1 MASRDLVVR
10 LIGDASKFAASL
22 KGASNDV
29 TRFGGKMTRTFTPI
43 AAGVAAGMTMIGS
56 SWNDARN
63 AIVSGTG
70 ATGEA
75 LSRLM
80 DDVRAVAGQVP
91 ISFGDA
97 GRAVAELN
105 TRLGLTGTELQD
117 AAVQVANFSR
127 VFNLDIT
134 AASADV
140 GRLMNALDIGPD
152 GLNGLLDKLT
162 FAAQESGINV
172 QSLMGYVIDAGPAF
186 EELGFGLDETI
197 ALFSQFEAA
206 GARPQEVL
214 GSLNIA
220 MTRMARDGATDAAE
234 AFDMIIRSIAD
245 APNIMEATRIA
256 ADAFGDRVGGKIA
269 EDIRA
274 GRFEVD
280 GFVESMQHVDGRVDA
295 TASEMLTLSDRLV
308 MARNRLIGF
317 LGPFG
322 ELGGAASG
330 FVAALGPM
338 IFGLGQMIPL
348 LSKLRKAFDLL
359 RVAMLKVPLV
369 AVATGLAAVVGALIL
384 FGTNTDRVTE
394 KQQAMADAIRETG
407 SALDG
412 YKRVVG
418 NAIAENGELSLALA
432 EAGISLDDI
441 VEAAGEGDESLGAL
455 AGKLNETAREMGYSS
470 VEAGTLTARFGDL
483 VTGLEDARELAE
495 ATDVV
500 LGDFGQTTGET
511 ADKLDELGGS
521 ATAVSADIA
530 ALTRAHQRHADGMKR
545 AAEDAARVAEISAA
559 SQEAAAG
566 VIRDEYERL
575 ERKADDLRQ
584 RTASAFQGATSEV
597 HRFSTEAMA
606 DIGKF
611 RSELQTNTWDLTKW
625 QNDLIT
631 IAGETSPEFAEYLA
645 QMGLAGTDLVDAL
658 AEGGDDLEATF
669 NDWVALSEATKR
681 DMSEEFG
688 GVSDEYGKVL
698 QGLNGLTQLEMIK
711 LQMNASQEAFAVGQA
726 LSQGMGAGVTSAAP
740 AIASAIE
747 RAIDDALAA
756 AKRKGIIE
764 SPSRLFRDEVGVPIV
779 EGIEQ
784 GIVDEAWRVADSLER
799 AISDARDGAVQE
811 AEDLVREVEGV
822 LSAAWGA
829 IDGRRSIEG
838 LEQSVTDAEAKLS
851 EAHNNVTHSTVKVT
865 EAEQALTDARLAA
878 DAALEQYGGGSR
890 EHEQALRDVDTAAT
904 DLGRAQNDLEKAHDG
919 VAAAEKRLE
928 DANYRLLKAMGDVF
942 EQGEMTEEQFRDL
955 AAAAGLEKAE
965 IDELVAAYG
974 SLGEARKKANQERV
988 DADAWAASE
997 QAVIDGFRQGV
1008 SEGRITTDEL
1018 NHLAHYGAG
1027 NPALALDIMRGYLSQ
1042 AVNRA
1047 AGGPVL
1053 PGRLYE
1059 VGEHNVA
1066 EMFTAGGR
1074 QYMVPGNQG
1083 GMVTPMSAA
1092 APASSGPSDE
1102 QWDRLVREITS
1113 AIVAGVR
1120 QTGRAG

>member
-10 LIGDASKFAASL
+10 LIGDTSKFAASL

-80 DDVRAVAGQVP
+80 GDVRAVAGQVP

-172 QSLMGYVIDAGPAF
+172 QSLMGYIIDAGPAF

-280 GFVESMQHVDGRVDA
+280 GFVEAMQHVDGRLDA
-295 TASEMLTLSDRLV
+295 TASEMLTLSDRLQIL
-308 MARNRLIGF
+308 RNRLIGA

-322 ELGGAASG
+322 EIGGAASG

-348 LSKLRKAFDLL
+348 LGKLRGAMIALGKVITGHPLL
-359 RVAMLKVPLV
+359 LMATVIGGVVAGFALFNDGAAASRERVEELARSIRD
-369 AVATGLAAVVGALIL
+369 AGDAATGLRNQLIM
-384 FGTNTDRVTE
+384 FADDNSDIV
-394 KQQAMADAIRETG
+394 QAMAAAGLTLEDFAAAVEGGEDAVFEFGVAVRDAG
-407 SALDG
+407 
-412 YKRVVG
+412 R
-418 NAIAENGELSLALA
+418 
-432 EAGISLDDI
+432 EAGIFSDSDAMKLQGRLRHL
-441 VEAAGEGDESLGAL
+441 AGEFERSI
-455 AGKLNETAREMGYSS
+455 
-470 VEAGTLTARFGDL
+470 
-483 VTGLEDARELAE
+483 ELAE
-495 ATDVV
+495 DVEFV
-500 LGDFGQTTGET
+500 YG
-511 ADKLDELGGS
+511 ELGGAAS
-521 ATAVSADIA
+521 GLGDDLDDLGSTANRLEGDIGD
-530 ALTRAHQRHADGMKR
+530 LTRAHQQHAEGMRR
-545 AAEDAARVAEISAA
+545 ASEDAARVAEISAA

-597 HRFSTEAMA
+597 NRFSTEAQS
-606 DIGKF
+606 DIGAF
-611 RSELQTNTWDLTKW
+611 RSELQTNAADLTRW
-625 QNDLIT
+625 QDDLI
-631 IAGETSPEFAEYLA
+631 AVVAATSPEFGEYLA
-645 QMGLAGTDLVDAL
+645 QMGLAGSELVSQL

-681 DMSEEFG
+681 DMAEEFG
-688 GVSDEYGKVL
+688 GVNEEYSKVL
-698 QGLNGLTQLEMIK
+698 QGLNGLTQLELID
-711 LQMNASQEAFAVGQA
+711 LQIAASQEALKVGQA
-726 LSQGMGAGVTSAAP
+726 LSQGMGDGVTAAAP

-747 RAIDDALAA
+747 QAIDDALAA

-764 SPSRLFRDEVGVPIV
+764 SPSKLFRDEVGVPIV
-779 EGIEQ
+779 DGVEQ
-784 GIVDEAWRVADSLER
+784 GIVDEAWRVSESLEA
-799 AISDARDGAVQE
+799 AIEQARDDAIR
-811 AEDLVREVEGV
+811 AAADMVREVQDEVSEVWRG
-822 LSAAWGA
+822 
-829 IDGRRSIEG
+829 IDDRRR
-838 LEQSVTDAEAKLS
+838 LE
-851 EAHNNVTHSTVKVT
+851 
-865 EAEQALTDARLAA
+865 
-878 DAALEQYGGGSR
+878 
-890 EHEQALRDVDTAAT
+890 
-904 DLGRAQNDLEKAHDG
+904 DLQDS
-919 VAAAEKRLE
+919 VAAAEKKLAEAVAAAAEAARDYGEGSDEHAAALGRVESAQDALE
-928 DANYRLLKAMGDVF
+928 RANLRLLKAMADAF

-955 AAAAGLEKAE
+955 AEAAGLERGE
-965 IDELVAAYG
+965 IDGLVASYERLA
-974 SLGEARKKANQERV
+974 EARAKAAREERAANQR
-988 DADAWAASE
+988 ADNDQLTRTAFQAAV
-997 QAVIDGFRQGV
+997 AD
-1008 SEGRITTDEL
+1008 GRITAGEL
-1018 NHLAHYGAG
+1018 NHLAHFGADD
-1027 NPALALDIMRGYLSQ
+1027 PELALSLMRSYLQ
-1042 AVNRA
+1042 AA
-1047 AGGPVL
+1047 AGRQLGGQVGP
-1053 PGRLYE
+1053 RDRYR
-1059 VGEHNVA
+1059 VGEHDRPELLKIGADQYLIPGDRGGVVVPISP
-1066 EMFTAGGR
+1066 AGGQGSSMTVNMTVHTNADPNAVVQALESWVR
-1074 QYMVPGNQG
+1074 RNGVP
-1083 GMVTPMSAA
+1083 
-1092 APASSGPSDE
+1092 
-1102 QWDRLVREITS
+1102 
-1113 AIVAGVR
+1113 
-1120 QTGRAG
+1120 RALR